1 MYKQEY
7 MMRQRQ
13 FDNELSRRNLTRDV
27 IKYEYNADDVW
38 AASWAAYR
46 LNGYEYVRDINIEGS
61 PGKVQNRVRTLE
73 LLNNQEQITD
83 EDRKLGLALREYN
96 TRLTMI
102 AITRQ
107 LNSYE
112 QLLAEAVLKEKI
124 KGNPDISVIVS
135 SCGAFHRE
143 LERRKKVDMLVDLIT
158 GGHVGNVDVR
168 INLDNV
174 RIISCE
180 HKQAF
185 NRYFNMGCYNGSL
198 VVWWSDWLSHV
209 DNNVDLSCQVKE
221 HAVWECNDSTFPMTR
236 LNYVRTKY
244 K

>member
-7 MMRQRQ
+7 MQRQRE
-13 FDNELSRRNLTRDV
+13 FDNELSRRNLTREV
-27 IKYEYNADDVW
+27 MKCEYNADDVW

-46 LNGYEYVRDINIEGS
+46 LNGYEYVREINIEGS
-61 PGKVQNRVRTLE
+61 PGKVQNRVRVFE
-73 LLNNQEQITD
+73 LLNDQEQITD
-83 EDRKLGLALREYN
+83 EDRNLGLALREY
-96 TRLTMI
+96 TTGLTMT
-102 AITRQ
+102 ALTRQ

-143 LERRKKVDMLVDLIT
+143 LERRKKSKILTDLIT
-158 GGHVGNVDVR
+158 GGHVGRVDVKT
-168 INLDNV
+168 NLDAV
-174 RIISCE
+174 QVISCDY
-180 HKQAF
+180 KQAF

-198 VVWWSDWLSHV
+198 VVWWSDDVSHADTKV
-209 DNNVDLSCQVKE
+209 NLACRVKE
-221 HAVWECNDSTFPMTR
+221 HTVWECAGSTFPMTR
-236 LNYVRTKY
+236 LNYVRVHY